1 MYIYIYLINLYLTFW
16 YGSPTY
22 QSIQGWWLSPRER
35 ARKRHC
41 SSLLAGHSL
50 EQTWRPE
57 VGPCVFF
64 PHRFTQTWMGNT
76 WKKHGETLWLLITND
91 YYMLL
96 LENHQDLLFCWVW
109 TLDPFISN
117 VVLIYVQRTMTG
129 SSELIRTDL
138 SVFKGTNLSGNV
150 STSYSI
156 VRFLDLLRDLSRV
169 L

>member
-1 MYIYIYLINLYLTFW
+1 MVPPHTKVSRDGDCRLAREP
-16 YGSPTY
+16 GSATAAPCWPATPW
-22 QSIQGWWLSPRER
+22 SRHGG
-35 ARKRHC
+35 RK
-41 SSLLAGHSL
+41 SG
-50 EQTWRPE
+50 Q
-57 VGPCVFF
+57 VFF

-138 SVFKGTNLSGNV
+138 SVFKETNLSGNV

>member
-1 MYIYIYLINLYLTFW
+1 MYIYIFNQSVSYILVWFPHIPKYPGMVIVASRESQEAPLQLLVGRPLLGADMAA
-16 YGSPTY
+16 GS
-22 QSIQGWWLSPRER
+22 R
-35 ARKRHC
+35 AMC
-41 SSLLAGHSL
+41 
-50 EQTWRPE
+50 
-57 VGPCVFF
+57 FF

-138 SVFKGTNLSGNV
+138 SVFKETNLSGNV